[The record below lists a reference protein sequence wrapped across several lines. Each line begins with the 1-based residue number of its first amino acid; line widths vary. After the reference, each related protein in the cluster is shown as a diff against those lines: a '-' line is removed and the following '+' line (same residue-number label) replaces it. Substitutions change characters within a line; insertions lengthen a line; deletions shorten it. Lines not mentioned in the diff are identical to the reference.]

1 MSEPL
6 DRQTECSHCAR
17 NQDELD
23 LLRQEL
29 NDTNRE
35 VLALTLALDRRIEEL
50 ARAEKELRQSLDET
64 NALQNVALE
73 KQAAEAASRAKS
85 DFLARMSHEIR
96 TPMNLINGMNTLLL
110 ESPLNE
116 RQRQFVEI
124 SYRNVKR
131 LLRLINGI
139 LDLAKVEA
147 GELTFAAVP
156 FDLDE
161 VLQESATTVAAA
173 IERKGLQFSV
183 GVHPDTWRYWVGDG
197 ERLQQVLMNL
207 IGNAIKFTEHG
218 EVSVSVSPL
227 ADDKG
232 LRYEIADTGCGV
244 PADKTE
250 IIFGAFQQVDQAMN
264 RSNGGT
270 GLGLAISRTLVERM
284 GGKIWLDESYTGGT
298 RIVFTTHL
306 TRSTEGDFQALAA
319 AVTSKVAAIVAPGTR
334 ILLVEDNPE
343 NVILTDAYLEG
354 LGISLDYGTNGVEA
368 VEKRQY
374 NNYALILMDI
384 QMPIMD
390 GYSATRAIREWE
402 KANGEPRVPIVA
414 LTAHAVTGASGQSVD
429 AGCDA
434 HLSKPVDRRDLL
446 EAIARFAPCSTQETD
461 SVSDLILARRPAFL
475 VNRQE
480 DLLRMR
486 AALEAGEFPV
496 IQDIAHN
503 CKGIGKGYG
512 FPEISRLGAAIE
524 KAAKA
529 LDAVSLGT
537 GLDGLERCLS
547 AARNEIERQ
556 EGKQ

>member
-1 MSEPL
+1 M
-6 DRQTECSHCAR
+6 T
-17 NQDELD
+17 
-23 LLRQEL
+23 
-29 NDTNRE
+29 DTNRE
-35 VLALTLALDRRIEEL
+35 VLALTLALDKRIEEL
-50 ARAEKELRQSLDET
+50 ARAEKELRQSLDEK
-64 NALQNVALE
+64 NALQNIALE

-156 FDLDE
+156 FDLNE
-161 VLQESATTVAAA
+161 VLQESATTIASAV
-173 IERKGLQFSV
+173 ELKGLQFEV
-183 GVHPDTWRYWVGDG
+183 AIHPDTWRYWVGDG

-218 EVSVSVSPL
+218 RVSVSVSPL
-227 ADDKG
+227 ADEEG

-244 PADKTE
+244 PQDKAE
-250 IIFGAFQQVDQAMN
+250 MIFGAFQQVDQAMN

-284 GGKIWLDESYTGGT
+284 GGKIWLDETYTSGA
-298 RIVFTTHL
+298 RIVFTTCL
-306 TRSTEGDFQALAA
+306 TRSTESEVRELAA
-319 AVTSKVAAIVAPGTR
+319 AITGKVAVDVAPGTR
-334 ILLVEDNPE
+334 VLLVEDNAE
-343 NVILTDAYLEG
+343 NVILTEAYLDG

-368 VEKRQY
+368 VEKRQH
-374 NNYALILMDI
+374 NDYALILMDI

-390 GYSATRAIREWE
+390 GYAATRAIREWE
-402 KANGEPRVPIVA
+402 KANGQPRVPIVA
-414 LTAHAVTGASGQSVD
+414 LTAHAVTGASGESID

-434 HLSKPVDRRDLL
+434 HLSKPTERRDLM
-446 EAIARFAPCSTQETD
+446 ETIARFAPCSANGRAGI
-461 SVSDLILARRPAFL
+461 SDLILARRPAFL
-475 VNRQE
+475 VNRQD
-480 DLLRMR
+480 DLVRMR
-486 AALEAGEFPV
+486 DALQAGEFRV
-496 IQDIAHN
+496 IQKIAHN

-529 LDAVSLGT
+529 LDVASLGT
-537 GLDGLERCLS
+537 GLDGLERCIS
-547 AARNEIERQ
+547 VARNEIERPREQ
-556 EGKQ
+556 Q

>member
-1 MSEPL
+1 MTKSIN
-6 DRQTECSHCAR
+6 RQAECPNCAR
-17 NQDELD
+17 TRDELD

-29 NDTNRE
+29 TDTNRE
-35 VLALTLALDRRIEEL
+35 VLALTLALDKRIEEL
-50 ARAEKELRQSLDET
+50 ARAEKELRQSLDEK
-64 NALQNVALE
+64 NALQNIALE

-85 DFLARMSHEIR
+85 DILARMSHEIR

-402 KANGEPRVPIVA
+402 KANGERRVPIVA

-434 HLSKPVDRRDLL
+434 HLSKPVDRRELL

-547 AARNEIERQ
+547 AARNDIERQ